1 MYFVYILYSSSLD
14 KYYVG
19 STEDVKRR
27 IYEHNMGKGKYTS
40 KGIPWDLVTIF
51 ECGDRKAA
59 VRLELKIKKRG
70 IKRYLQDNN
79 SANNAGSGAAR

>member
-1 MYFVYILYSSSLD
+1 MYFVYILYSRSID

-19 STEDVKRR
+19 SSEDVERR
-27 IYEHNMGKGKYTS
+27 IVEHNMGKGNFTS
-40 KGIPWDLVTIF
+40 KGIPWIVVITF
-51 ECGDRKAA
+51 ECESRTEA

-79 SANNAGSGAAR
+79 AAKSSGSGAAR